1 MGGTISMAIEMKP
14 EIKKVLEKINF
25 IDRYQAMSNRFREN
39 SNDLVDRLGSYNIQ
53 KVIEVLKHFGYEA
66 TFDYKERFLK

>member
-25 IDRYQAMSNRFREN
+25 IDRYQAMSNRF
-39 SNDLVDRLGSYNIQ
+39 
-53 KVIEVLKHFGYEA
+53 
-66 TFDYKERFLK
+66 